1 MTIQT
6 ILGPVDTAD
15 LGQTLIHEHVTCA
28 DWSMRMNFG
37 TRFFDSDTVVQMAKR
52 AFAPIQAL
60 GVKTIVD
67 GTPVNLGRDLALI
80 RATAEATGMNIIAS
94 CGFYFQEEPWLQE
107 RSAQEIYEL
116 LYEDA
121 AQCGVMKCAVERQ
134 GVTPLQEKLLTVTG
148 QIAAARNM
156 PIFCHTA
163 SRAGMGLP
171 AFELLGR
178 YVPADRIVLGHTG
191 DTNDRDYLK
200 AVAETGCYL
209 GFDRF
214 GHCDRDN
221 SVEALA
227 ENILWLCG
235 LGYRDRILLSHD
247 AAVYLAFWD
256 SWEKSKTQVTD
267 FTVVHRQALPLLR
280 AGGLTDGDIEE
291 ILVGNPRRFLEG
303 GDK

>member
-1 MTIQT
+1 MNIQT
-6 ILGPVDTAD
+6 VLGPVDSAD

-37 TRFFDSDTVVQMAKR
+37 DRFFDHDTLIDMAKR

-67 GTPVNLGRDLALI
+67 GTAVNLGRDMALL
-80 RATAEATGMNIIAS
+80 RDTAQATGMNIIAS
-94 CGFYFQEEPWLQE
+94 AGFYFQEESWLQE
-107 RSAQEIYEL
+107 RAEEEIFDL
-116 LYEDA
+116 VYEDA
-121 AQCGVMKCAVERQ
+121 AQCGMMKCAVERA
-134 GVTPLQEKLLTVTG
+134 GVTPLMGKLLRVAG
-148 QIAAARNM
+148 RVAQKRDI

-163 SRAGMGLP
+163 SPAKMGLP
-171 AFELLGR
+171 AWEVLGQ
-178 YVPADRIVLGHTG
+178 YVPAKRVVLGHTG

-214 GHCDRDN
+214 GYCGRDN
-221 SVEALA
+221 TVESLTD
-227 ENILWLCG
+227 NILWLCEQ
-235 LGYRDRILLSHD
+235 GYQNRILLSHD

-267 FTVVHRQALPLLR
+267 FTVVHTQALPRLL
-280 AGGLTDGDIEE
+280 AGGLTQADIQE
-291 ILVGNPRRFLEG
+291 ILVDNPRRLLEG
-303 GDK
+303 V